1 MDAAKAMRLFYE
13 NPDMSFEDAYSK
25 FLDIRKRTVRFPK
38 YNAIQLVCIPTTS
51 GTGSEVSPFSIIK
64 DAKTGIKHTLC
75 DYSLNP
81 DVAIVDDQFVETMP
95 KELIAR
101 SGFEALAHAVESYV
115 STMATDFTRGWS
127 MEAIKLIF
135 ENLEKSYN
143 GDQNARSRMHNAATL
158 AGMAYA
164 NAFLGV
170 GHAIAH
176 TESSEFGIPSGLSDA
191 IAMPYVIR
199 FNSKKPRKLAMR
211 PHYSTFR
218 ADKDYAE
225 IARSLG
231 LKGNSDQELIDA
243 LIKKVV
249 ELGHA
254 VGMKLSLK
262 ANGISETDFNNKV
275 ENMAV
280 EAYGDQNVVTNPSA
294 LLISEIKNL
303 MKETYTGKGIEA

>member
-1 MDAAKAMRLFYE
+1 M
-13 NPDMSFEDAYSK
+13 
-25 FLDIRKRTVRFPK
+25 
-38 YNAIQLVCIPTTS
+38 
-51 GTGSEVSPFSIIK
+51 
-64 DAKTGIKHTLC
+64 
-75 DYSLNP
+75 
-81 DVAIVDDQFVETMP
+81 
-95 KELIAR
+95 
-101 SGFEALAHAVESYV
+101 
-115 STMATDFTRGWS
+115 
-127 MEAIKLIF
+127 IF

-218 ADKDYAE
+218 ADKDYAA

-231 LKGNSDQELIDA
+231 LKGNTDQELVDA

-249 ELGHA
+249 ELGHG

-262 ANGISETDFNNKV
+262 ANGVDEADFNNKV
-275 ENMAV
+275 DAMAV

-294 LLISEIKNL
+294 LLISEIKDL
-303 MKETYTGKGIEA
+303 MKETYKGKGIEA